1 MDNSKTIQTIQ
12 DYYNI
17 VKRDF
22 NDLNKDEQFFC
33 CNIEIDL
40 AKSILQEFGDTSAKK
55 VGKILL
61 GVCEWN
67 SPQHAA
73 MELDPPLT
81 IGVYT
86 KTPSQ

>member
-1 MDNSKTIQTIQ
+1 MKESKTIQTIQ
-12 DYYNI
+12 NYYNI

-22 NDLNKDEQFFC
+22 NELNEDEQFLC

-61 GVCEWN
+61 GVCE
-67 SPQHAA
+67 
-73 MELDPPLT
+73 
-81 IGVYT
+81 
-86 KTPSQ
+86 